1 MYSINNAILRNNLN
15 CTRLTQSNISVL
27 KILIIEM
34 CISIGNNDL
43 MLIGAKIF
51 QRRQNCTS
59 LYIITSEIQSKL
71 SNIPLDSEELGEMD
85 QFQISLAY

>member
-1 MYSINNAILRNNLN
+1 
-15 CTRLTQSNISVL
+15 
-27 KILIIEM
+27 M

-59 LYIITSEIQSKL
+59 LYIIISEIQSWIKL

-85 QFQISLAY
+85 QFQISLAYWQSLV